1 MNIRLIVPGDDR
13 MAISRVYEESWRH
26 AYQGVIPHA
35 YLDAIPTGYWASA
48 IDMPGRETLLLHDKE
63 NIVGVCSFGPS
74 RFKKLVNWGEIFSI
88 YLLPQYMGKG
98 CGTQLL
104 RSAIEEL
111 KKRSYKKLFLWVLE
125 ENNRARHFYE
135 RCGFLKAADVI
146 EEKIGGKNVR
156 EIRYVRKVNSE
167 KF

>member
-26 AYQGVIPHA
+26 AYQGVIPQT

-48 IDMPGRETLLLHDKE
+48 IDMPGRETLLLLDKE

-88 YLLPQYMGKG
+88 YLLPQNMG
-98 CGTQLL
+98 
-104 RSAIEEL
+104 
-111 KKRSYKKLFLWVLE
+111 
-125 ENNRARHFYE
+125 
-135 RCGFLKAADVI
+135 
-146 EEKIGGKNVR
+146 
-156 EIRYVRKVNSE
+156 
-167 KF
+167 

>member
-48 IDMPGRETLLLHDKE
+48 IDMPGRETLLLLDKE

-111 KKRSYKKLFLWVLE
+111 EKRSYKKLFLWVLE
-125 ENNRARHFYE
+125 ENKRARSFYE
-135 RCGFLKAADVI
+135 RLGFYPSSDMMTNC
-146 EEKIGGKNVR
+146 IGGR
-156 EIRYVRKVNSE
+156 TLRGIRYIYEQKTS
-167 KF
+167 